1 MTPEDGGY
9 TNSTEWTLKR
19 NLEDAELLIQEHLNS
34 NADTKDQM
42 LSIQDKMKRVDVD
55 YRDLKRELMGEKETN
70 KRLREQLEQKA
81 RSINMYQIETESLIK

>member
-1 MTPEDGGY
+1 MTAEEGIY
-9 TNSTEWTLKR
+9 TNSSEWALKR

-42 LSIQDKMKRVDVD
+42 LSIQEKMKRVDMD
-55 YRDLKRELMGEKETN
+55 YKDMKRELMGEKETN